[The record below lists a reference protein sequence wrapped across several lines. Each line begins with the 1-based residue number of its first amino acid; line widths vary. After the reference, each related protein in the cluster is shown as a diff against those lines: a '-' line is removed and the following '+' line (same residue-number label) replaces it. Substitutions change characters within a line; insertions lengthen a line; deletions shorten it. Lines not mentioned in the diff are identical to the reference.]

1 MKPTIEEKYLG
12 LPTTAIS
19 DALKGF
25 QHMDSGIKPLNDS
38 HKIAGRAFTVNIPAG
53 DNTGILRA
61 IREAN
66 PGDVLVVDGKGY
78 TERAVCGDFVLALAQ
93 NMGIQGIVLDGA
105 IRDFEGIREL
115 NFPVFYRAATIA
127 ASLKVQPGELQV
139 PVSDGGASVQPR
151 DIIVGDANGVIVVP
165 KEREEEILQVT
176 LEKIKKDEEREAKF
190 IGSREQALQY
200 LNGLFGGN

>member
-1 MKPTIEEKYLG
+1 MSSIEKSFLE

-19 DALKGF
+19 DAMKGYR
-25 QHMDSGIKPLNDS
+25 HMDSGIKPLNDR

-78 TERAVCGDFVLALAQ
+78 TERAVSGDFVLALAQ
-93 NMGIQGIVLDGA
+93 NMGLQGIVLDGA
-105 IRDFEGIREL
+105 IRDIQEIRAL
-115 NFPVFYRAATIA
+115 DFPVFYRATTIA
-127 ASLKVQPGELQV
+127 ASLKGAPGELQV
-139 PVSDGGASVQPR
+139 PVSVGGVSVQPG

-165 KEREEEILQVT
+165 KEKEEEILNAA
-176 LEKIKKDEEREAKF
+176 LKKIEKDKERETKY
-190 IGSREQALQY
+190 IGSRDQALRY
-200 LNGLFGGN
+200 LNELFGDN